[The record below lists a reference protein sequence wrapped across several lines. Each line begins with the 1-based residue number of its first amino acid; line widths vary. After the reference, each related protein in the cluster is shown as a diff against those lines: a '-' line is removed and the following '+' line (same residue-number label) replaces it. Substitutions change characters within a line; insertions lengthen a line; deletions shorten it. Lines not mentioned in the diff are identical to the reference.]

1 MRKHVPPGRPWRTFE
16 LVEWD
21 RVFKAFIK
29 VSSICVTGGT
39 GYIGQRLIPLLASRG
54 HEIRAVVREES
65 LGKLPNGASIVVA
78 DPLKDGSYT
87 EAIKGADTFVHLIGV
102 PHPSPAKAAQFRA
115 IDLPSAQVAIK
126 AARDAGIRHFVY
138 LSVAQ
143 PAPMMQAFIAVR
155 SEGEAMIRASG
166 MDATFVRPWYVLG
179 PGHRWPYFLLPFY
192 WVAERL
198 PATRESARRLGL
210 VTISQMLKALVWSVE
225 NPPAAIR
232 ILDVPK
238 IRELSHQ

>member
-1 MRKHVPPGRPWRTFE
+1 MGSRIQGFPQ
-16 LVEWD
+16 
-21 RVFKAFIK
+21 

-39 GYIGQRLIPLLASRG
+39 GYIGQRLIPLLVRRS
-54 HEIRAVVREES
+54 HEVRAVVREGS
-65 LGKLPNGASIVVA
+65 QDKLPSGASIVLA
-78 DPLKDGSYT
+78 DPLKDRTYT
-87 EAIKGADTFVHLIGV
+87 EAIRGADTFIHLIGV

-143 PAPMMQAFIAVR
+143 PAPMMQAFLAVR

-166 MDATFVRPWYVLG
+166 LDATFVRPWYVLG

-192 WVAERL
+192 WMAERL
-198 PATRESARRLGL
+198 PATREGARRLGL
-210 VTISQMLKALVWSVE
+210 VTISQMLKALICAVE
-225 NPPAAIR
+225 NPPAGVR

-238 IRELSHQ
+238 IRELSREVM